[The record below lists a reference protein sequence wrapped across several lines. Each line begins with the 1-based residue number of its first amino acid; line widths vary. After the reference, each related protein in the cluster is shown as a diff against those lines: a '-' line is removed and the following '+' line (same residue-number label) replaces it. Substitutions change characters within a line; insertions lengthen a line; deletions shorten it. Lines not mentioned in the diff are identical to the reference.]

1 MANELTKTEI
11 WEKVFNA
18 VSPDIPEIKRDLA
31 DFLRSRGVIKLF
43 LYSRGARK
51 FFLSANKKKEL
62 SELWADEQV
71 KKYTL
76 VGATTALPSL
86 IPGLGT
92 LAQIGTEAA
101 SIGADLSLMLRYM
114 YTMVV
119 GIGLING
126 RDMESSSNRDLLK
139 LLGIWCGILRP
150 IGEAVGRL
158 STKAAIVAFNKYVP
172 GKLFQKINKKIGTT
186 ILTKWG
192 TKRGGI
198 AIGRLLPFLIG
209 PAVGASFN
217 YLTMS
222 GFKKVALDF
231 FSCDEVIMEE

>member
-1 MANELTKTEI
+1 MSKELTKAEI

-18 VSPDIPEIKRDLA
+18 VSPDIPEIQRDLA
-31 DFLRSRGVIKLF
+31 DFLYSNGV
-43 LYSRGARK
+43 RK
-51 FFLSANKKKEL
+51 NFLSSNEKKKL
-62 SELWADEQV
+62 SSLWADKQAE
-71 KKYTL
+71 KYAL

-92 LAQIGTEAA
+92 VAQIGTEAA

-126 RDMESSSNRDLLK
+126 RNMRSSSNKDLLK
-139 LLGIWCGILRP
+139 LLGIWCGVLRP
-150 IGEAVGRL
+150 AGEIVGRL

-172 GKLFQKINKKIGTT
+172 GKLFQKINQKIGVTV
-186 ILTKWG
+186 LTKWG

-198 AIGRLLPFLIG
+198 AIGRMIPFLIG
-209 PAVGASFN
+209 PIVGGSFN
-217 YLTMS
+217 YLTMK
-222 GFKKVALDF
+222 GFEKVALQNL
-231 FSCDEVIMEE
+231 SCDEVIMEE